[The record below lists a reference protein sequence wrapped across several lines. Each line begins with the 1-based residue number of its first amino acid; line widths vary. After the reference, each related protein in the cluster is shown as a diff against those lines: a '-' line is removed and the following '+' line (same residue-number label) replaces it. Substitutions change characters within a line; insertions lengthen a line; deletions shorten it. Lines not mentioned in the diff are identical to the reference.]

1 MKNVIKQLV
10 FSVNN
15 QIPSLIHSLSD
26 EKARNILNIT
36 NWLELSNLLNNSP
49 LQIERIINNPKYVEF
64 KIPKKKGKPRLIS
77 QPNHE
82 LMKIQRKLNTY
93 LQAVYE
99 FQIPSC
105 VHGFVPKSKSSHR
118 SIVSNARPHVG
129 KKCVLTI
136 DLQNYF
142 TSIRAKQVQN
152 VFLSWQ
158 LNQEIATALALLC
171 TYKGSLPTGA
181 STSPVLANLCSLE
194 LDRKIMQF
202 TEKFQL
208 TYTRYADDLTFSS
221 DVYIEEEVIQ
231 NLLKIIH
238 DCGFVVNDKKIRRIG
253 SHRKQKI
260 TGIVVNKKLSVDRKI
275 KKKIRAMEYD
285 IQKNGLA
292 AASKKHFGLE
302 YTSRSEDGQ
311 KLLNKIQ
318 GLKSFLKMVEK

>member
-15 QIPSLIHSLSD
+15 QAPSLIHSLSD
-26 EKARNILNIT
+26 EKARNIVNVT

-105 VHGFVPKSKSSHR
+105 VHGFIPKSKSSHR

-238 DCGFVVNDKKIRRIG
+238 DCGFVVNHKKIRRIG

-292 AASKKHFGLE
+292 FASERHFQLDKPSNE
-302 YTSRSEDGQ
+302 AIRQ
-311 KLLNKIQ
+311 QFLNKIQ
-318 GLKSFLKMVEK
+318 GLKSFVKFVQK

>member
-15 QIPSLIHSLSD
+15 QAPSLIDSLSHQ
-26 EKARNILNIT
+26 KAQNILNVT

-49 LQIERIINNPKYVEF
+49 LQIERIINDPRYVEF
-64 KIPKKKGKPRLIS
+64 KIPKKKGKPRLIC

-105 VHGFVPKSKSSHR
+105 VHGFVPKSKSCHR

-129 KKCVLTI
+129 KKCILTI

-142 TSIRAKQVQN
+142 ATIRAKQVQN

-171 TYKGSLPTGA
+171 TYKGALPAGA
-181 STSPVLANLCSLE
+181 PTSPVLANLCSLE

-208 TYTRYADDLTFSS
+208 IYTRYADDLTFSS

-275 KKKIRAMEYD
+275 KKKIRAIEHD
-285 IQKNGLA
+285 IKRNGLSV
-292 AASKKHFGLE
+292 ASERHFQLDKP
-302 YTSRSEDGQ
+302 SNDAIRQ
-311 KLLNKIQ
+311 QFLNKIQ
-318 GLKSFLKMVEK
+318 GLKSFVNLVEK